1 MALTEKQGQAL
12 GDLNDGEIDRADPD
26 DIKENIQRAQ
36 SLIQDIKI
44 DPRKSPKQN
53 MNAAKEK
60 AGIVCKWATDTPG
73 GNYQVSHDGSV
84 WRCCWHNSAYQ
95 FRTRLNSGDRDG
107 WETMT
112 QFYDDGWNNIYEH
125 SFQDII
131 THPFFVEDLYESFD
145 NNYDDPIN
153 PKLKVCT
160 NRCSNLNLPE
170 SERFC

>member
-1 MALTEKQGQAL
+1 M
-12 GDLNDGEIDRADPD
+12 
-26 DIKENIQRAQ
+26 
-36 SLIQDIKI
+36 
-44 DPRKSPKQN
+44 
-53 MNAAKEK
+53 MM
-60 AGIVCKWATDTPG
+60 AGII
-73 GNYQVSHDGSV
+73 Y
-84 WRCCWHNSAYQ
+84 
-95 FRTRLNSGDRDG
+95 
-107 WETMT
+107 MT
-112 QFYDDGWNNIYEH
+112 H